1 MLFWKE
7 WKTYN
12 NNNCKIKTNIKR
24 HFKKPTKY
32 MLVYRWLMVYLVGLL
47 WMFYKIIMIILF
59 ECNKVVWV
67 ALRVIKD
74 DEHFWLTNVIDNR
87 IIQNVRL
94 LSLFCRWHPHS
105 LLSNRV
111 IPGKDFTEVY
121 SFVSFAIGMGIS
133 VMYRVVG
140 THSKI
145 HPFSIICS
153 CKYRK

>member
-12 NNNCKIKTNIKR
+12 NNNCKVKTNIKR

-32 MLVYRWLMVYLVGLL
+32 MLVYRWSMVYLVGLL
-47 WMFYKIIMIILF
+47 WMFMIILF
-59 ECNKVVWV
+59 ECNKVVRV

-105 LLSNRV
+105 LLSNRI

-133 VMYRVVG
+133 VLYRVVG

-145 HPFSIICS
+145 HPFSIFCS